1 MIITCCFTLVKGNNE
16 TKQTYDSLPHIVVL
30 TMLIELMGGGFIG
43 QSALFAFMCPSQVFA
58 SLFMN
63 ILNISTRISSIHN
76 LHQYM
81 EHMIQ

>member
-1 MIITCCFTLVKGNNE
+1 MIVTCWFTLVKGNNE
-16 TKQTYDSLPHIVVL
+16 AKQTYNSLPHIIML
-30 TMLIELMGGGFIG
+30 TMLIDKGGGFIG

-63 ILNISTRISSIHN
+63 ILNISTRISFLHK

-81 EHMIQ
+81 EHMI